1 MNEDIKTK
9 LDLYK
14 RIRPAMYVK
23 LKDIKRDYSVNI
35 SYEEMFMYLEEGV
48 WKAKTN
54 LSLSE
59 IVDDILYINVDKLF
73 QHVEKRRND
82 EKNN

>member
-35 SYEEMFMYLEEGV
+35 SYEEMFVYLEEGV

-59 IVDDILYINVDKLF
+59 IVDDILYINVDRLF
-73 QHVEKRRND
+73 QHVEKRRTN
-82 EKNN
+82 EKN